1 MRWTR
6 IAATDERSRSRTA
19 KSCGPGAPV
28 LALSC
33 ASQVRASDGGKKAGH
48 RGEHEVSRK
57 PLRREGRI
65 ASAEPVC
72 SCAFSFVHFAHET
85 AGAARTRSS
94 LRPLVKKAC
103 EFDCKPRTHRAARM
117 RTLTPLFEIKSQAYA
132 ANSDYPPLEGEGRI
146 KSCEARC
153 DTGWGD
159 GLSSRDLPAWRDHP
173 TPVRIPLRCMQT
185 DPPPPGEGEARCPA
199 CHLTKRSPPWSPSSR
214 SAAPE
219 CASRSPA
226 ETAATGP

>member
-1 MRWTR
+1 M
-6 IAATDERSRSRTA
+6 IADGEVVWSWRPDAGAKFARCKFSR
-19 KSCGPGAPV
+19 G
-28 LALSC
+28 
-33 ASQVRASDGGKKAGH
+33 DGGKKAGH
-48 RGEHEVSRK
+48 RGELEVSRK

-72 SCAFSFVHFAHET
+72 SCALSFVHFAHET

-94 LRPLVKKAC
+94 LRPLVKKAR

-117 RTLTPLFEIKSQAYA
+117 RTRIPSSSSQAKA
-132 ANSDYPPLEGEGRI
+132 GR
-146 KSCEARC
+146 SQGVSPRSEA
-153 DTGWGD
+153 DD
-159 GLSSRDLPAWRDHP
+159 KAIVI
-173 TPVRIPLRCMQT
+173 PV
-185 DPPPPGEGEARCPA
+185 ARRRWIPA
-199 CHLTKRSPPWSPSSR
+199 CVRAVMTSRSVGGTTHHYPACNLTKRSPPWSPSSR